1 MDYEKYVFVKDF
13 VTNEGT
19 IKEGSELYVVNN
31 VVSLN
36 GGMLP
41 ANYQIYF
48 MDLINKERQHGFN
61 YLRPDK
67 LIYNKC

>member
-1 MDYEKYVFVKDF
+1 MEYEKYVFVKDF
-13 VTNEGT
+13 ITDEGR
-19 IKEGSELYVVNN
+19 INAGSELYVVDN
-31 VVSLN
+31 VISLN

-48 MDLINKERQHGFN
+48 MNLINKERNHGFN

>member
-1 MDYEKYVFVKDF
+1 MEYEKYVFVKEF
-13 VTNEGT
+13 VNEEGK
-19 IKEGSELYVVNN
+19 IPAGSELYVVDNII
-31 VVSLN
+31 SLN

-48 MDLINKERQHGFN
+48 MDLIRYERQHGFN
-61 YLRPDK
+61 YLRPNK